1 MPFNTRL
8 AFSLL
13 KGIPPQKLAGMML
26 FIGNTVFVLG
36 LVVAESVFPG
46 YSVSR
51 DFISDLGA
59 PIAVPLNPPGILT
72 IHQPASIIYILS
84 LSILTVLSL
93 EATWQFRKTF
103 PSKRFWKI
111 FLVFAAGLVAL
122 PLSYIPYYFYA
133 GQQVA
138 QPISN
143 VPAPLI
149 VGAIVH
155 DALSGLVFFFGGL
168 SAIESRKLVAN
179 PLDKLFPIVGA
190 IAIGAAA
197 LSGVGVDLG
206 LGPGG
211 IERIVAYPILVWA
224 LAFGGYL
231 VGANSGVAPPPSTS
245 HSISQDSGK

>member
-1 MPFNTRL
+1 
-8 AFSLL
+8 
-13 KGIPPQKLAGMML
+13 MML
-26 FIGNTVFVLG
+26 FVGNTVFVLG
-36 LVVAESVFPG
+36 LTVAESVFPG

-84 LSILTVLSL
+84 LSILTILSL
-93 EATWQFRKTF
+93 EAAWQFRQTF
-103 PSKRFWKI
+103 PAKRFWKV
-111 FLVFAAGLVAL
+111 FFVFAAGLVAL
-122 PLSYIPYYFYA
+122 PLSYIPYYVYA
-133 GQQVA
+133 DQQIM

-143 VPAPLI
+143 VPALLI
-149 VGAIVH
+149 AGAIVH

-168 SAIESRKLVAN
+168 SAVESRKLVMK
-179 PLDKLFPIVGA
+179 PLDRLFPIAG
-190 IAIGAAA
+190 IITISAAV
-197 LSGVGVDLG
+197 LSGVGVNLG

-231 VGANSGVAPPPSTS
+231 IGTNVGSVPPLTTGHSTS
-245 HSISQDSGK
+245 QNSEK

>member
-1 MPFNTRL
+1 
-8 AFSLL
+8 
-13 KGIPPQKLAGMML
+13 MML

-36 LVVAESVFPG
+36 LAVAESVFRG

-59 PIAVPLNPPGILT
+59 PISVPLNPPGILT
-72 IHQPASIIYILS
+72 VQQPASIIYILS

-93 EATWQFRKTF
+93 EAAWQFRKTF
-103 PSKRFWKI
+103 PAKRFWKV
-111 FLVFAAGLVAL
+111 FVVFAAGLVAL
-122 PLSYIPYYFYA
+122 PLSYIPYYVYA
-133 GQQVA
+133 GQQIM

-143 VPAPLI
+143 VPTPLI
-149 VGAIVH
+149 AGAIVH

-168 SAIESRKLVAN
+168 SAIESRKLVQK
-179 PLDKLFPIVGA
+179 PLDGLFPIAGA
-190 IAIGAAA
+190 ITIGAAV

-231 VGANSGVAPPPSTS
+231 IGTDIGTAPPLNTAPSTS
-245 HSISQDSGK
+245 QNSAK

>member
-1 MPFNTRL
+1 
-8 AFSLL
+8 
-13 KGIPPQKLAGMML
+13 MML

-36 LVVAESVFPG
+36 LTVAESVFPG

-59 PIAVPLNPPGILT
+59 PIAVPLNPPGTLT

-93 EATWQFRKTF
+93 EAALQFRKAF
-103 PSKRFWKI
+103 PTNRFWKA

-122 PLSYIPYYFYA
+122 PLSYIPYYVYA
-133 GQQVA
+133 GQQLVA
-138 QPISN
+138 PVSS

-149 VGAIVH
+149 AGAIVH

-168 SAIESRKLVAN
+168 SAIESRRLVQK
-179 PLDKLFPIVGA
+179 PLDKLFPIAG
-190 IAIGAAA
+190 IITIGAAV
-197 LSGVGVDLG
+197 LSGVGADLG

-231 VGANSGVAPPPSTS
+231 IGTNVGSVPPLTTGHSTS
-245 HSISQDSGK
+245 QNSEK